1 MSYRHTV
8 SAATIAVSMMLFCAV
23 IAAQSGTTPSASQT
37 LKPPEGT
44 NEPVP
49 TRPDPDGG
57 ENKAA
62 LIVQRDLALIG
73 VFRLG
78 SVDIP
83 WGNTVVVST
92 AQAAFKANGK
102 CRFNYRYRTRN
113 IGGVVTLPTQNW
125 IHLQEM
131 TGQVLSNVPLQ
142 ALLPNATAASTGT
155 ITLTPGTWMLYV
167 QADAT
172 TSVPESDEA
181 NNLRRVRV
189 TISGGCG

>member
-1 MSYRHTV
+1 MSYRHIVCLT
-8 SAATIAVSMMLFCAV
+8 TIAVSTMVFCV
-23 IAAQSGTTPSASQT
+23 GVAAQSSTTPSASQT

-44 NEPVP
+44 IDPEP

-62 LIVQRDLALIG
+62 FFAQRDLALIG
-73 VFRLG
+73 LFRLG

-92 AQAAFKANGK
+92 TQAVFKENGK

-125 IHLQEM
+125 IRLQDV
-131 TGQVLSNVPLQ
+131 TGEVLSNVPLQ
-142 ALLPNATAASTGT
+142 GLLPNATSASTGT

>member
-1 MSYRHTV
+1 MSYRHIAT
-8 SAATIAVSMMLFCAV
+8 AATIAVSTMFFCAG
-23 IAAQSGTTPSASQT
+23 IAAQSGTTPSASHT

-62 LIVQRDLALIG
+62 LIVPRDLALIG

-125 IHLQEM
+125 IRLQHM
-131 TGQVLSNVPLQ
+131 TGEVLSNVPLQ
-142 ALLPNATAASTGT
+142 GLLPNATAASTGT

-172 TSVPESDEA
+172 TSIPESDEA

>member
-8 SAATIAVSMMLFCAV
+8 SCTAIAVCALAFCAGV
-23 IAAQSGTTPSASQT
+23 AAQSGTTPSASHT
-37 LKPPEGT
+37 MKPPEGT
-44 NEPVP
+44 NDPLW

-57 ENKAA
+57 EKMY
-62 LIVQRDLALIG
+62 LSQRDLALMPI
-73 VFRLG
+73 FRLG
-78 SVDIP
+78 QTDIA

-125 IHLQEM
+125 IRLQDM
-131 TGQVLSNVPLQ
+131 TGEVLSNVPLQ
-142 ALLPNATAASTGT
+142 GLLPNATAGSMGT
-155 ITLTPGTWMLYV
+155 ITLAPGTWMLYV

-172 TSVPESDEA
+172 TSVTESDEA

-189 TISGGCG
+189 TISGSCG